1 MKIEIVDLKK
11 RYEDERKEIL
21 KIIDK
26 VLKKGH
32 LVMTPEVSEFEKKI
46 TNYTGSKYCC
56 SLNSGTDA
64 LMMALW
70 ALGVKKNDEVI
81 TSSLSFVA
89 TVGAIAHIGAKPV
102 LIDVNEDL
110 NINCDLIEKK
120 INKKTRVI
128 MPVHWTGRMCDMD
141 KVNYLA
147 KKYDLFIIEDSA
159 QAMGSYYKNKHSG
172 EFSDISAFSCHPLKN
187 LNALG
192 DGGFITTDNKKIYE
206 KIKLYKNHGMS
217 GRDQVDVFGVN
228 SRLDT
233 IHASILS
240 FRLLKLKKL
249 IAKRK
254 TNISLYK
261 KYVLT
266 DKIKFIDDSTD
277 SKSSYT
283 IFNVLCEYRNELK
296 NYLDQNGIQSL
307 IYYGKPLHFHK
318 PMKKYGYKVG
328 DYPKAEQLCKKVLAL
343 PHNQYITEKQIKYV
357 CSKINNFYKSLK

>member
-1 MKIEIVDLKK
+1 MKIELIDLKK

-21 KIIDK
+21 QILDK

-32 LVMTPEVSEFEKKI
+32 LVMTPEVSEFESQI
-46 TNYTGSKYCC
+46 SNYTGSKYCC

-70 ALGVKKNDEVI
+70 ALGIRKNDEVI
-81 TSSLSFVA
+81 TSSLSFFA
-89 TVGAIAHIGAKPV
+89 TVGSIAHIGAKPV
-102 LIDVNEDL
+102 LVDVNEDL
-110 NINCDLIEKK
+110 NINCELIEKK
-120 INKKTRVI
+120 INKKTKAI

-141 KVNYLA
+141 KINYLA
-147 KKYDLFIIEDSA
+147 KKYDLFVIEDSA
-159 QAMGSYYKNKHSG
+159 QAMGAYYKNKHSG
-172 EFSDISAFSCHPLKN
+172 KFSDISAFSCHPLKN

-217 GRDQVDVFGVN
+217 GRDQVDIFGVN

-240 FRLLKLKKL
+240 FRLRKLKKI

-254 TNISLYK
+254 SNIKLYK
-261 KYVLT
+261 KYIKT
-266 DKIKFIDDSTD
+266 DQLKFINDSKN

-283 IFNVLCEYRNELK
+283 IFNVLCANRDKLK
-296 NYLDQNGIQSL
+296 DYLDKNGIQSFV
-307 IYYGKPLHFHK
+307 YYGKPLHFHK
-318 PMKKYGYKVG
+318 PMKKYGYSYG
-328 DYPKAEQLCKKVLAL
+328 DFPNSEQLCKKVLAL
-343 PHNQYITEKQIKYV
+343 PHNQYINEKQIKYV
-357 CSKINNFYKSLK
+357 CSKINKFYKNL

>member
-1 MKIEIVDLKK
+1 MRIELIDLKK
-11 RYEDERKEIL
+11 RYKEERTKIL

-46 TNYTGSKYCC
+46 TKYTQSKYCC

-70 ALGVKKNDEVI
+70 ALGIQKGDEVI
-81 TSSLSFVA
+81 TSSLSFFA
-89 TVGAIAHIGAKPV
+89 TVGAIAHVGAKPV
-102 LIDVNEDL
+102 LVDVNEDL
-110 NINCDLIEKK
+110 NMDCDLIEKK
-120 INKKTRVI
+120 ITKKTKVI

-141 KVNYLA
+141 KIKYIA
-147 KKYDLFIIEDSA
+147 KKHNLLIVEDSA

-172 EFSDISAFSCHPLKN
+172 KFSNISAFSCHPLKN

-206 KIKLYKNHGMS
+206 KIQLYKTHGMS
-217 GRDQVDVFGVN
+217 GRDKVELFGIN

-240 FRLLKLKKL
+240 FRLSKLKKI

-254 TNISLYK
+254 ANISLYK
-261 KYVLT
+261 KYIFT
-266 DKIKFIDDSTD
+266 DKIKFIENSLN
-277 SKSSYT
+277 SISSYT
-283 IFNVLCEYRNELK
+283 IFNILCEDRDRLK
-296 NYLDQNGIQSL
+296 NYLEKNGIQSL

-328 DYPKAEQLCKKVLAL
+328 DFPKAEQLCQQVLAL

-357 CSKINNFYKSLK
+357 CNKINNFYKKLK